1 MEFIFYCYNWWGLP
15 IYKNEYNRF
24 ICKVDE
30 EFYTLSD
37 NEDIDSEPYHKLDK
51 NKIKIIN

>member
-37 NEDIDSEPYHKLDK
+37 NEDIDSEPYYKLDK